1 MQSWAL
7 AHRRAGR
14 SIIFIHHDGKA
25 GQQRGTSRRE
35 DVLDAV
41 IGLKRPADYRSDQG
55 ARFEVA
61 FEKARGFYGEDAQGF
76 EARYETRDGV
86 ALWTRTEITD
96 AELVRV
102 ADALRDGMSI
112 RETAD
117 ELGMHRSRVERLKKR
132 AAEKGMLDE
141 AGDQGTSDG

>member
-1 MQSWAL
+1 
-7 AHRRAGR
+7 
-14 SIIFIHHDGKA
+14 
-25 GQQRGTSRRE
+25 
-35 DVLDAV
+35 
-41 IGLKRPADYRSDQG
+41 
-55 ARFEVA
+55 
-61 FEKARGFYGEDAQGF
+61 
-76 EARYETRDGV
+76 
-86 ALWTRTEITD
+86 LWTRTEITD